1 MVAVIPV
8 YLFLPWNKSL
18 FGHFLARFLDFGVID
33 ALVSINSDGALVER
47 ETDGI
52 HDKEVWP
59 IWIWYIPSRTLL
71 FTFLIL

>member
-8 YLFLPWNKSL
+8 YLFLPWNKSF

-33 ALVSINSDGALVER
+33 ALVSINLDGALVER

-52 HDKEVWP
+52 HDKEV
-59 IWIWYIPSRTLL
+59 
-71 FTFLIL
+71 

>member
-8 YLFLPWNKSL
+8 YLFLPWNKSF
-18 FGHFLARFLDFGVID
+18 FGHFLARFFDFGVID

-52 HDKEVWP
+52 HDKEV
-59 IWIWYIPSRTLL
+59 
-71 FTFLIL
+71 